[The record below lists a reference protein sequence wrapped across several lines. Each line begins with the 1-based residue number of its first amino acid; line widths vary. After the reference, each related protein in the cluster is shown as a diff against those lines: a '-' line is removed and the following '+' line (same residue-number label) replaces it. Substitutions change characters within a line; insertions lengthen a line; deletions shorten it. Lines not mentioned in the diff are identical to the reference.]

1 MRNIM
6 YNAYADVKGLQKHNT
21 ITGRVV
27 IIHSS
32 TDDFITQPSG
42 NSGEKIACGKII
54 GNSDRM
60 CL

>member
-6 YNAYADVKGLQKHNT
+6 YNAYADVKGLHMHNM

-27 IIHSS
+27 IIHSG
-32 TDDFITQPSG
+32 TDDFTTQPSG
-42 NSGEKIACGKII
+42 ISGEKIACGKII

>member
-27 IIHSS
+27 TIHIG
-32 TDDFITQPSG
+32 TDDFTTQPSG
-42 NSGEKIACGKII
+42 ISGERIVCGKII
-54 GNSDRM
+54 GNYDRM